1 MWCVSSHLLIF
12 KKPSLFHF
20 KCLLPRNWKE
30 MFFGSFQDNALN
42 SATNQLLSLDS
53 KKNWVKNT
61 NEKLKVIIR
70 VALCLAPLKI
80 MPLTR
85 PRCQNNIHSSQMERK
100 QQNQIFSLANISS
113 QKIPPATFMNL
124 KTWFSNLKLMLKLNL
139 AD

>member
-1 MWCVSSHLLIF
+1 
-12 KKPSLFHF
+12 
-20 KCLLPRNWKE
+20 
-30 MFFGSFQDNALN
+30 MFFGSFQENALN
-42 SATNQLLSLDS
+42 SATKSR
-53 KKNWVKNT
+53 VKNT

-113 QKIPPATFMNL
+113 QKIQPATFMNL
-124 KTWFSNLKLMLKLNL
+124 KTYFFKFKANAETKAS
-139 AD
+139 